1 MIPRTILC
9 VENQPHRMAALRSML
24 ERFGYEVMPATNGG
38 QALDVMRRQKIHGAL
53 VEYDLH
59 DTTGVTLRAELKRLQ
74 PEVPVLLFAG
84 VGTQTPVMLR
94 FFDLYLRSGGRL
106 EDFSRDL
113 EA

>member
-1 MIPRTILC
+1 
-9 VENQPHRMAALRSML
+9 MAALRGML
-24 ERFGYEVMPATNGG
+24 ERFGYRVMPATNGG
-38 QALDVMRRQKIHGAL
+38 QAVELMRRQRIDGAL

-59 DTTGVTLRAELKRLQ
+59 DTTGSALRAELKRLQ

-94 FFDLYLRSGGRL
+94 FFDLYLRNGGRL
-106 EDFSRDL
+106 EDFSRDF